1 VISGSLPP
9 GVVVLRVAGI
19 DPGTRS
25 FDVVVLEDGRVVSEH
40 SFDTLTI
47 ARSPER
53 LIDLVKSIDVDVIV
67 APSGYGV
74 PVTWGRDVVDARR
87 FALELLLLS
96 KPSDMGFDDPGVNV
110 YKALAE
116 IVVELLRGLP
126 DRTLFI
132 PSVILLPTVPWFR
145 KVNKIDMGTA
155 DKLASTVLAVHQYS
169 LKESLDYGSVNLVV
183 VETGYGYTGVIS
195 VKEGLVVDGIGG
207 TSACIGP
214 LTAGALDLEVVAGV
228 GKWDRWSI
236 LRGGL
241 VDMVGVIDIYELVV
255 AMKSGDERARVAF
268 EAYVECIVKDVSRAL
283 ISTPKAEV
291 VVVTGRNARI
301 PELREAMRER
311 LGLEVV
317 TVEGL
322 PGAGK
327 AKESA
332 QGYAMI
338 GDGIAGGVF
347 RDIVDHMRIE
357 DACGTVADYII
368 HPGALGLRDRIR
380 DLYRRLVVKPKFC
393 NNL

>member
-1 VISGSLPP
+1 M
-9 GVVVLRVAGI
+9 VLRVAGI

-25 FDVVVLEDGRVVSEH
+25 FDVVVLEDGRVVSEY

-47 ARSPER
+47 ARSPEP

-74 PVTWGRDVVDARR
+74 PVTWGYDVVDARR

-96 KPSDMGFDDPGVNV
+96 KPSDLDFDDPGVNV

-126 DRTLFI
+126 DRTLSI

-155 DKLASTVLAVHQYS
+155 DKLTSAVLAVHQYS
-169 LKESLDYGSVNLVV
+169 LRESLDYGSVNLVV
-183 VETGYGYTGVIS
+183 VETGYGYSGVVS

-207 TSACIGP
+207 TFACIGP

-228 GKWDRWSI
+228 GKWGRWSI

-241 VDMVGVIDIYELVV
+241 VDMVGVIDIHELVAV
-255 AMKSGDERARVAF
+255 TRSGDERAGIAF
-268 EAYVECIVKDVSRAL
+268 EAYVECIAKDVSRAL
-283 ISTPKAEV
+283 ISTPKAEA

-301 PELREAMRER
+301 PELREAIRER
-311 LGLEVV
+311 IDLEVV

-322 PGAGK
+322 PGADK

-338 GDGIAGGVF
+338 GDGIAGGIF
-347 RDIVDHMRIE
+347 RDVVNHMRIG

-368 HPGALGLRDRIR
+368 HPEALGLRDRIR
-380 DLYRRLVVKPKFC
+380 DLYGRLVAKPKFC